1 MCLFTTGKVNWFHSI
16 LTVLPERNAKNRNA
30 NIDDL
35 LPWNEKV
42 MEVCKYKK

>member
-1 MCLFTTGKVNWFHSI
+1 MEGMDTQDI
-16 LTVLPERNAKNRNA
+16 LSEQDLSNA